1 MNRLARIKAE
11 LAEDRREGGRW
22 PHDMSDVAYL
32 VDLVAKMR
40 EYLAYYEDEPEFALR
55 WCLESQEDVHELLE
69 ETR

>member
-11 LAEDRREGGRW
+11 LADDRREGGRW

-40 EYLAYYEDEPEFALR
+40 EYLAYYEDEPEFELR
-55 WCLESQEDVHELLE
+55 WSSEDQDRMHALLE
-69 ETR
+69 DTR